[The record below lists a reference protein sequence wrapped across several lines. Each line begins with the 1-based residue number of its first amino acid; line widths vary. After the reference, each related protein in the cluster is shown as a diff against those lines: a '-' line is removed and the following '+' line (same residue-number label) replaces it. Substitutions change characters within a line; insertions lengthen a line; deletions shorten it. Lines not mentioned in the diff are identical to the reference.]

1 MKLVNLGSRVA
12 LVAVLVLGA
21 LGCASSSSVAPPTSS
36 SMTSSAMPVAP
47 VGPLGVFSGTER
59 PDLVDDFERWLGH
72 RVGYALD
79 YLGAAAAGADP
90 WAGIDDPSQR
100 CAAWARDRRH
110 LVLSVAIL
118 PSGRQRLGAGAKG
131 DYDAH
136 WDKFGAGMVSAGCAD
151 ATLRLGWEFNGLFY
165 PWAAGG
171 QEAAYA
177 AYWRR
182 IVERLRAVPGSSF
195 AFDWSVLAGNAN
207 ADVEAAYPGDD
218 VVDIISL
225 DAYDTSQLRTPD
237 DRWEDQLDRPYG
249 LRWHEQFAARHRKRL
264 AFSEWGVV
272 VRPNDSLGGGD
283 APAYIEHM
291 IDWIR
296 SHDVAYAIYF
306 DVDARDAAHRLSK
319 GRFPQA
325 AAAFRRRA
333 VELAGSAV

>member
-1 MKLVNLGSRVA
+1 MKLVNLASRVA
-12 LVAVLVLGA
+12 VITVLGMA
-21 LGCASSSSVAPPTSS
+21 ELGCTSSPSVAPTPTSLP
-36 SMTSSAMPVAP
+36 AAP
-47 VGPLGVFSGTER
+47 TTTPAPTGPLGVFSGTDR

-79 YLGAAAAGADP
+79 YLGAAAVSSDP

-100 CAAWARDRRH
+100 CVAWARDRRH

-118 PSGRQRLGAGAKG
+118 PNARQHLAAGASG
-131 DYDAH
+131 EYDAH
-136 WDKFGAGMVSAGCAD
+136 WGKFGAGLVAAGCAD
-151 ATLRLGWEFNGLFY
+151 ATLRLGWEFNGRFY
-165 PWAAGG
+165 AWAASG
-171 QEAAYA
+171 QEAAFA

-182 IVERLRAVPGSSF
+182 IVERLRSVPGQRF
-195 AFDWSVLAGNAN
+195 TFDWSVLAGNAN

-225 DAYDTSQLRTPD
+225 DAYDTSQMQAPD
-237 DRWEDQLDRPYG
+237 DRWQDQLDRPYG
-249 LRWHEQFAARHRKRL
+249 LRWHEQFASRHRKRL

-272 VRPNDSLGGGD
+272 VRPNDALGGGD
-283 APAYIEHM
+283 APDYIEHM

-306 DVDARDAAHRLSK
+306 DVDARDAAHRISAD
-319 GRFPQA
+319 RFPHA
-325 AAAFRRRA
+325 AAAFRKRA